1 MEKYGLDLHGEMLL
15 EEYRQ
20 QYHLFEQLNKVVM
33 DSLNSMV
40 KKSDIELNSME
51 SRIKKEDSLVGKL
64 KRKGSKYK
72 TLMDITDIFGARII
86 AFYNED
92 VDRIASMAEQLFEI
106 DWPNSVDKRK
116 MHEFDSFG
124 YNSLHYICSIPKS
137 LYFDPEHPEL
147 NQIRFELQMR
157 TALQHVWSA
166 IEHDIGYKGT
176 VRLPPEYRR
185 QFSRLA
191 GMLELADDEFSRLR
205 TTMNKFRRHIHALVE
220 SGRLDEV
227 PLNSD
232 TFRSFLEMKPFDKL
246 NQRIAAV
253 NQADIYPASLLPFR
267 HVLESFQLETLGD
280 VDALIRDYSDDAY
293 QLALAQF
300 AITDLDIVSE
310 YIGLQNLC
318 FVYVLKNGGGR
329 TGIKAIYDILYGP
342 QEGNADLADLIVQQA
357 SQLPFYQQNT

>member
-106 DWPNSVDKRK
+106 DWPNSVDKRM

-166 IEHDIGYKGT
+166 IQHDIGYKT
-176 VRLPPEYRR
+176 DIETPEEYHRNL
-185 QFSRLA
+185 SRLA
-191 GMLELADDEFSRLR
+191 GLLELADNEFSRIR
-205 TTMNKFRRHIHALVE
+205 SDIADYRRRASVMVKNGKFKEAM
-220 SGRLDEV
+220 LDG
-227 PLNSD
+227 D
-232 TFRSFLEMKPFDKL
+232 TFRAYLKQSPFAPL
-246 NQRIAAV
+246 NKKI
-253 NQADIYPASLLPFR
+253 ADITAAEVMEADLMPYLAVLKSLDMK
-267 HVLESFQLETLGD
+267 TLND
-280 VDALIRDYSDDAY
+280 VQQMIQNDFDDAY
-293 QLALAQF
+293 QLALYQLGS
-300 AITDLDIVSE
+300 TDIDILSGS
-310 YIGLQNLC
+310 IGLQNLC
-318 FVYVLKNGGGR
+318 IVHILKSGRGRLGLCQMFNLVNGSS
-329 TGIKAIYDILYGP
+329 P
-342 QEGNADLADLIVQQA
+342 NNEMLANIIMEQA
-357 SQLPFYQQNT
+357 SRLSFMSE